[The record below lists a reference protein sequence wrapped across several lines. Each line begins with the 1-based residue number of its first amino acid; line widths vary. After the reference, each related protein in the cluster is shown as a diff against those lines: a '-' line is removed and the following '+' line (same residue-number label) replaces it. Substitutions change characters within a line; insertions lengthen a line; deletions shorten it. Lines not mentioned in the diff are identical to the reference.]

1 MTYYY
6 EISIHLLKFEILI
19 SFNTEIKTPE
29 PSDLSNYE
37 GVKPKEYLS

>member
-1 MTYYY
+1 MTYY

-19 SFNTEIKTPE
+19 LFNTEIKTPE